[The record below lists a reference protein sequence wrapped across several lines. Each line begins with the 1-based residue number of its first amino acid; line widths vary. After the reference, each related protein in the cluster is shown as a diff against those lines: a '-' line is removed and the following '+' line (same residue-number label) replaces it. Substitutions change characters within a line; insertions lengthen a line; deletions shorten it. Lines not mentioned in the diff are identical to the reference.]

1 MKKNKQ
7 RKTAVKATTKV
18 RYQVKQALVK
28 RSDIKNHRPTVA
40 QAQAWFGILNKGIF
54 NGVLEMPEIRIER
67 IRGALGECVCAWNA
81 RKLRVPADQI
91 PVNYYPSKDIKI
103 YIRLK
108 PVYKTWKEFIETLA
122 HEMVHLYQMTIL
134 KCPYSNHNA
143 DFYAWRNKFKQ
154 FGLGLCL

>member
-1 MKKNKQ
+1 MKGKRE
-7 RKTAVKATTKV
+7 RKISLKAVHKV

-28 RSDIKNHRPTVA
+28 RGEIKNHRPTVA
-40 QAQAWFGILNKGIF
+40 QAQAWFAILNKGIF
-54 NGVLEMPEIRIER
+54 NSVLEMPEIRVER
-67 IRGALGECVCAWNA
+67 MRGALGECVCTWNA
-81 RKLRVPADQI
+81 KKFKVPQEQL
-91 PVNYYPSKDIKI
+91 PCRFLPNKNIKI

-108 PVYKTWKEFIETLA
+108 PIFRTWKEFIETLA

-143 DFYAWRNKFKQ
+143 DFYAWRNKFKM